1 MVHSRRQKLSVDDV
15 NSAMK
20 LRNLEPLYG
29 FEPTEPLAFRAVPN
43 TGLFYVPTDELD
55 IESILQE
62 PLPKAP
68 QPICLTSHWL
78 AIEGVQP
85 QIPQNPIIA
94 DRNAIGEQVNPLA
107 SKSEMVVLPG
117 KRGDLVSEDAEIKPQ
132 VKHILSKEHQLYY
145 DTLISDL
152 LEGTSPTSEYSN
164 AALSAISALK
174 NDAGIQQILPYFIQF
189 IAETVPKSLLLGLRL
204 RMTMDMA
211 GSLLNNEHL
220 FVEPYLHQLMPPI
233 LSCVVGKRLG
243 EEQ

>member
-55 IESILQE
+55 VESILQE

-68 QPICLTSHWL
+68 QPMCLTSHWL

-85 QIPQNPIIA
+85 QIPQNPVLP
-94 DRNAIGEQVNPLA
+94 DRNAIGEQITPLA
-107 SKSEMVVLPG
+107 SKSEISVLPG
-117 KRGDLVSEDAEIKPQ
+117 KRSEFSSEDSEIKPQ
-132 VKHILSKEHQLYY
+132 VKHVLSKEHQLYY
-145 DTLISDL
+145 DALISDL
-152 LEGTSPTSEYSN
+152 IEGSSSPDEYSN

-174 NDAGIQQILPYFIQF
+174 NDAGIQQIMPYFVQF
-189 IAETVPKSLLLGLRL
+189 IAETVPKSLLIGLRL

-220 FVEPYLHQLMPPI
+220 FIEPYLHQLMPPI
-233 LSCVVGKRLG
+233 LTCVVGKRLG
-243 EEQ
+243 EEE

>member
-1 MVHSRRQKLSVDDV
+1 MLHSRRQKLAVDDV
-15 NSAMK
+15 NAAMK

-55 IESILQE
+55 VETILQE

-68 QPICLTSHWL
+68 QPMCLTSHWL

-85 QIPQNPIIA
+85 QIPQNPILP
-94 DRNAIGEQVNPLA
+94 DRNAIGEPVTPLP
-107 SKSEMVVLPG
+107 SKAEISVLPG
-117 KRGDLVSEDAEIKPQ
+117 KRDISEDAEIKPQ
-132 VKHILSKEHQLYY
+132 VKHVLSKEHQLYY

-152 LEGTSPTSEYSN
+152 LEGSSNSNQLEYSN
-164 AALSAISALK
+164 AAISAISALK

-189 IAETVPKSLLLGLRL
+189 IAETVPKSLLQGLKL

-220 FVEPYLHQLMPPI
+220 FIEPYLHQLMPPI
-233 LSCVVGKRLG
+233 LTCIVGKRLG
-243 EEQ
+243 EE

>member
-1 MVHSRRQKLSVDDV
+1 MVHSRRQKLSVEDI
-15 NSAMK
+15 NCAMK

-55 IESILQE
+55 VESILQE
-62 PLPKAP
+62 PLPRAP
-68 QPICLTSHWL
+68 QPMCLTSHWL

-85 QIPQNPIIA
+85 QIPQNPVIPE
-94 DRNAIGEQVNPLA
+94 RNAIGESINPLA
-107 SKSEMVVLPG
+107 SKSETSVLPG
-117 KRGDLVSEDAEIKPQ
+117 KRDVTEDAEIKPQ
-132 VKHILSKEHQLYY
+132 VKHVLSKEHQLYF

-152 LEGTSPTSEYSN
+152 LEGSSNPFEYSN

-189 IAETVPKSLLLGLRL
+189 IAESVPKNLLQGLRL

-220 FVEPYLHQLMPPI
+220 FIEPYLHQLMPPI
-233 LSCVVGKRLG
+233 LTLFHPFILCLLILL
-243 EEQ
+243 